1 MARVTVASDERA
13 IGNAVNLASTSPW
26 PPAVAARGRQ
36 PAASQ
41 VAASIA
47 ALTFIYLEGRGSP
60 GAGMPNGVDLP
71 AAGGYVGGQAGE
83 DAETPARLRR
93 RARTGRPPGAPAL
106 PDRLESLLG
115 RTLRPH
121 KQGPKPQGG
130 KR

>member
-1 MARVTVASDERA
+1 MISAPDEWVS
-13 IGNAVNLASTSPW
+13 GNAVNLPSTAPW
-26 PPAVAARGRQ
+26 TPAVAARGRQ

-60 GAGMPNGVDLP
+60 GGGVPNGVDL
-71 AAGGYVGGQAGE
+71 AAPGGYVGGKADE